1 MELAMMTVNKFD
13 KKKWF
18 IRFMGIVIF
27 FLCSISLSDV
37 GEPRPYYFDVI
48 RGDVLRGLVNSLF
61 LNVFLLCMIIKTPK
75 GKLRYVMAFL
85 LLLSGVG
92 VFIIIPYGWTVA
104 SLALIFHLW
113 LVYELI
119 SPRGLK

>member
-1 MELAMMTVNKFD
+1 MELAMMTVNEFD

-27 FLCSISLSDV
+27 FLCAISLSDV

-61 LNVFLLCMIIKTPK
+61 LNFLT
-75 GKLRYVMAFL
+75 
-85 LLLSGVG
+85 
-92 VFIIIPYGWTVA
+92 
-104 SLALIFHLW
+104 
-113 LVYELI
+113 
-119 SPRGLK
+119 

>member
-1 MELAMMTVNKFD
+1 MMTVNKLD

-27 FLCSISLSDV
+27 LLCSISLSDV

-61 LNVFLLCMIIKTPK
+61 LNAFLLCTIIKTPK

-113 LVYELI
+113 LIYELI

>member
-1 MELAMMTVNKFD
+1 MELAITTDSTFE
-13 KKKWF
+13 KKKCF
-18 IRFMGIVIF
+18 IRFMAITIF
-27 FLCSISLSDV
+27 LLCSISLSDV

-61 LNVFLLCMIIKTPK
+61 LNFFLLCAVIKNQK

-85 LLLSGVG
+85 LLISGLG
-92 VFIIIPYGWTVA
+92 VFIIIPYGWAVA

-113 LVYELI
+113 LIYDLI
-119 SPRGLK
+119 SPKSLK

>member
-1 MELAMMTVNKFD
+1 MELAMMTMNKFD
-13 KKKWF
+13 KRKWF

-27 FLCSISLSDV
+27 LLCSISLSDV

-61 LNVFLLCMIIKTPK
+61 LNIFLLCTIIKIPK
-75 GKLRYVMAFL
+75 GKLRYVIAFF

-92 VFIIIPYGWTVA
+92 VVIIIPYGWTVA

-119 SPRGLK
+119 SLRGLK